1 MIPLFSKL
9 ECSSLA
15 LTYTLRPSLGAF
27 PKEEFR
33 KIRVEVTAN
42 DKHSCLLYGNE
53 LIRIVKSFSAQ
64 APTVYELVP

>member
-9 ECSSLA
+9 ESLA
-15 LTYTLRPSLGAF
+15 LTSTLRPRLGAF

-42 DKHSCLLYGNE
+42 DKHSCLLRQWTN
-53 LIRIVKSFSAQ
+53 
-64 APTVYELVP
+64 